1 MNQVR
6 CILPPG
12 GLALLLCACA
22 SHDAPRTG
30 SQPSPQRPI
39 ASIQELMQAE
49 VDTSA
54 DGVWN
59 AVETISTTAG
69 TEERQPRT
77 PAEWVAARNA
87 AVTLIEATN
96 LLVIDGRRV
105 GAKEFPAEADGALD
119 SVHIQ
124 KLVDARRPMFN
135 GFAAALREA
144 GLGAIAAIDAKDPAA
159 LVKAGGE
166 IDEVCEA
173 CHLTF
178 WYPNQVIPGFPD
190 ANDPRRPI
198 FRAGTSGK

>member
-1 MNQVR
+1 
-6 CILPPG
+6 
-12 GLALLLCACA
+12 
-22 SHDAPRTG
+22 
-30 SQPSPQRPI
+30 
-39 ASIQELMQAE
+39 MQAD

-77 PAEWVAARNA
+77 PQEWVAARNA
-87 AVTLIEATN
+87 AVTLVEATN

-178 WYPNQVIPGFPD
+178 WYPNQVIRGFPD